1 MKHYASMQKLLSQDR
16 AARHYF
22 ESLPDFVQ
30 EQIQSRAGSVNS
42 MASLQ
47 DYAENLLRGDD

>member
-1 MKHYASMQKLLSQDR
+1 MKHYASMQELLSQDR
-16 AARHYF
+16 AARH
-22 ESLPDFVQ
+22 FVQ

>member
-1 MKHYASMQKLLSQDR
+1 MKHYASMQELLSQDR

-22 ESLPDFVQ
+22 ASLPDFVQ
-30 EQIQSRAGSVNS
+30 EQIQSRADSVNS